1 MDRTYRLEF
10 NEEQQDFRLARFE
23 QEKETHLWITILE
36 HCTDN
41 ELDILKSFINRVPHE
56 RLTKEYIL
64 RCAMEVECFMIN
76 LLEHG
81 LVIWKTSLKYP

>member
-10 NEEQQDFRLARFE
+10 NEKQQHFHLDNFTHEEGTHGWVTILAR
-23 QEKETHLWITILE
+23 
-36 HCTDN
+36 CTDN
-41 ELDILKSFINRVPHE
+41 EFKILESFVNRVPHE

-81 LVIWKTSLKYP
+81 LVIGRPH